1 MSPSK
6 SVTLASLLHRFFV
19 DYLPRQRALSPH
31 TLFSY
36 RDSIKLLLQFFVKKH
51 GDISKLAVE
60 DLTVAHITV
69 FLQHLEIER
78 SNCIGTRN
86 VRLSAIPVRFG
97 RDPDCSASSRSKRHL
112 KPTGP
117 RAAEPNVQ
125 YRGSR
130 Q

>member
-60 DLTVAHITV
+60 DLTVTHITV

-78 SNCIGTRN
+78 SK
-86 VRLSAIPVRFG
+86 RLFEKSWQLPGECVGCA
-97 RDPDCSASSRSKRHL
+97 
-112 KPTGP
+112 
-117 RAAEPNVQ
+117 PNFW
-125 YRGSR
+125 R
-130 Q
+130 QE